1 MCTFYFARWS
11 KVVAEA
17 WSPKTENMPA
27 GSTLLEALLLIRS
40 ATFVKSAVRPVDYPV
55 SDLPEI
61 AFAGRSNVG
70 KSTMINT
77 LVNRKGLVKTSRT
90 PGRTQLLNFFNIND
104 TFMLVDLPGYGFAK
118 VPLAVKKSWGSMV
131 QDYLK
136 QRTNLKAVVLLFDIR
151 RVPQGEDLQLLD
163 WLEEW
168 QIPTI
173 PVLTKLDKVSKNN
186 RRKQITPILEAT
198 GLSAEDFSLFSALSK
213 EGRDD
218 VWSRIDAVL
227 EV

>member
-1 MCTFYFARWS
+1 
-11 KVVAEA
+11 
-17 WSPKTENMPA
+17 
-27 GSTLLEALLLIRS
+27 LLIRS

-55 SDLPEI
+55 SELPEI

-118 VPLAVKKSWGSMV
+118 VPIAVKKSWGSMV
-131 QDYLK
+131 QEYLK

-168 QIPTI
+168 QVPTI
-173 PVLTKLDKVSKNN
+173 PVLTKLDKVSRNN

>member
-1 MCTFYFARWS
+1 M
-11 KVVAEA
+11 
-17 WSPKTENMPA
+17 
-27 GSTLLEALLLIRS
+27 LIRS

-90 PGRTQLLNFFNIND
+90 PGRTQLLNFFDIND

-118 VPLAVKKSWGSMV
+118 VPIAVKKSWGSMV

-151 RVPQGEDLQLLD
+151 RIPRGEDLQLLD

-173 PVLTKLDKVSKNN
+173 PVLTKLDKVSRNN
-186 RRKQITPILEAT
+186 RRKQIAPILEAT

>member
-1 MCTFYFARWS
+1 
-11 KVVAEA
+11 
-17 WSPKTENMPA
+17 
-27 GSTLLEALLLIRS
+27 LLIRS
-40 ATFVKSAVRPVDYPV
+40 ASFVKSAVRPADYPV
-55 SDLPEI
+55 TELPEI

-90 PGRTQLLNFFNIND
+90 PGRTQLLNFFNINE

-118 VPLAVKKSWGSMV
+118 VPLAVKKSWGNMV

-136 QRTNLKAVVLLFDIR
+136 QSSNLKAVVLLFDIR

-168 QIPTI
+168 QVPTI
-173 PVLTKLDKVSKNN
+173 PVLTKIDKVSRNN
-186 RRKQITPILEAT
+186 RRKQIAPILEAT
-198 GLSAEDFSLFSALSK
+198 GLPEEAFSLFSALSK
-213 EGRDD
+213 DGRED
-218 VWSRIDAVL
+218 VWSRIEAAL
-227 EV
+227 EI

>member
-1 MCTFYFARWS
+1 
-11 KVVAEA
+11 
-17 WSPKTENMPA
+17 
-27 GSTLLEALLLIRS
+27 LLIRS
-40 ATFVKSAVRPVDYPV
+40 ASFVKSAVRPADYPV
-55 SDLPEI
+55 TELPEI

-90 PGRTQLLNFFNIND
+90 PGRTQLLNFFNINE

-136 QRTNLKAVVLLFDIR
+136 QSSNLKAVVLLFDIR

-168 QIPTI
+168 QVPTI
-173 PVLTKLDKVSKNN
+173 PVLTKIDKVSRNN
-186 RRKQITPILEAT
+186 RRKQIAPILEAT
-198 GLSAEDFSLFSALSK
+198 GLPEEAFSLFSALSK
-213 EGRDD
+213 DGRED
-218 VWSRIDAVL
+218 VWSRIEAAL
-227 EV
+227 EI

>member
-1 MCTFYFARWS
+1 M
-11 KVVAEA
+11 
-17 WSPKTENMPA
+17 
-27 GSTLLEALLLIRS
+27 LIRS

>member
-1 MCTFYFARWS
+1 M
-11 KVVAEA
+11 
-17 WSPKTENMPA
+17 
-27 GSTLLEALLLIRS
+27 LIRS

-55 SDLPEI
+55 SELPEI

-118 VPLAVKKSWGSMV
+118 VPIAVKKSWGSMV
-131 QDYLK
+131 QEYLK

-168 QIPTI
+168 QVPTI
-173 PVLTKLDKVSKNN
+173 PVLTKLDKVSRNN